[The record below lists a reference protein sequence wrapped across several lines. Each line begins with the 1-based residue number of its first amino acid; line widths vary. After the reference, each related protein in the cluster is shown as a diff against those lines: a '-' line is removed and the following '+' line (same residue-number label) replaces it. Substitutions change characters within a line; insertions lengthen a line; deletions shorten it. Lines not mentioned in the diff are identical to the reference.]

1 VTVATITASVCLA
14 MKEHGDPTQDQPRS
28 QWGEQSAGMNQGMRV
43 LSYLIGG
50 VVLYGLLG
58 WVGDRFF
65 STTFLLPVGI
75 VGGAALAIFVI
86 IRRFGRV
93 DSSTIDELA
102 ALRRQRAAG
111 RGARARLAA
120 AHREQ
125 ASRTSGTRTEGER

>member
-14 MKEHGDPTQDQPRS
+14 MKQHGDPTQDQPRS
-28 QWGEQSAGMNQGMRV
+28 QWGENSAGLNQGMRV

-65 STTFLLPVGI
+65 HTTFLLPVGI

-111 RGARARLAA
+111 RGARVRLAA
-120 AHREQ
+120 AHGEQ
-125 ASRTSGTRTEGER
+125 ASPTSGTRTEGER

>member
-1 VTVATITASVCLA
+1 MTVATMTASVCLA

-28 QWGEQSAGMNQGMRV
+28 QWGESSAGLNQGMRV

-58 WVGDRFF
+58 WVGDRYLH
-65 STTFLLPVGI
+65 TTFLLPVGI
-75 VGGAALAIFVI
+75 VGGAALAIYVI
-86 IRRFGRV
+86 IRRFGQV

-111 RGARARLAA
+111 RGSRARLAA
-120 AHREQ
+120 AQRDQ
-125 ASRTSGTRTEGER
+125 ASSTSGTRTEGER

>member
-58 WVGDRFF
+58 WVGDRYLH
-65 STTFLLPVGI
+65 TTFLLPVGI
-75 VGGAALAIFVI
+75 IGGAALAIYVI
-86 IRRFGRV
+86 IRRFGQV
-93 DSSTIDELA
+93 DRTTIDELA

-111 RGARARLAA
+111 RGARARSTAA
-120 AHREQ
+120 LRDHTP
-125 ASRTSGTRTEGER
+125 TSGTRTEGDR

>member
-1 VTVATITASVCLA
+1 

-58 WVGDRFF
+58 WVGDRYLH
-65 STTFLLPVGI
+65 TTFLLPVGI
-75 VGGAALAIFVI
+75 IGGAALAIYVI
-86 IRRFGRV
+86 IRRFGQV
-93 DSSTIDELA
+93 DRATIDELA

-111 RGARARLAA
+111 RGARARSTPAQ
-120 AHREQ
+120 RDQ
-125 ASRTSGTRTEGER
+125 ARTSGTRTEGER

>member
-1 VTVATITASVCLA
+1 MTVATMTASVCLA

-28 QWGEQSAGMNQGMRV
+28 QWGDESAGMNHGMRV

-58 WVGDRFF
+58 WMGDRYLHT
-65 STTFLLPVGI
+65 SFLLPVGI
-75 VGGAALAIFVI
+75 VGGAALAIYVI

-93 DSSTIDELA
+93 DKTTIDELA

-111 RGARARLAA
+111 RGAQARLAA
-120 AHREQ
+120 AQRRA
-125 ASRTSGTRTEGER
+125 ASPTSDSRTEGER

>member
-58 WVGDRFF
+58 WVGDRYLH
-65 STTFLLPVGI
+65 TTFLLPVGI
-75 VGGAALAIFVI
+75 IGGAALAIYVI
-86 IRRFGRV
+86 IRRFGQV
-93 DSSTIDELA
+93 DRTTIDELA

-111 RGARARLAA
+111 RGARARSTAA
-120 AHREQ
+120 QRDHTP
-125 ASRTSGTRTEGER
+125 TSGTRTEGER

>member
-1 VTVATITASVCLA
+1 MTVTTITASVCLA
-14 MKEHGDPTQDQPRS
+14 MKQHGDPTQDQPRS
-28 QWGEQSAGMNQGMRV
+28 QWGENSAGLNQGMRV

-65 STTFLLPVGI
+65 HTTFLLPVGI

-86 IRRFGRV
+86 IRRFGQV
-93 DSSTIDELA
+93 DGTTIDELA

-111 RGARARLAA
+111 RGAAARLAA
-120 AHREQ
+120 THREQ
-125 ASRTSGTRTEGER
+125 ASPTSDAWTEGER

>member
-1 VTVATITASVCLA
+1 VTVATMTASVCLA

-28 QWGEQSAGMNQGMRV
+28 QWGDESAGMNHGMRV

-58 WVGDRFF
+58 WMGDRYLHT
-65 STTFLLPVGI
+65 SFLLPVGI
-75 VGGAALAIFVI
+75 VGGAALAIYVI

-93 DSSTIDELA
+93 DKTTIDELA

-111 RGARARLAA
+111 RGAQARLAA
-120 AHREQ
+120 AQRRA
-125 ASRTSGTRTEGER
+125 ASPTSDSRTEGER

>member
-1 VTVATITASVCLA
+1 

-28 QWGEQSAGMNQGMRV
+28 QWGDESAGMNHGMRV

-58 WVGDRFF
+58 WMGDRYLHT
-65 STTFLLPVGI
+65 SFLLPVGI
-75 VGGAALAIFVI
+75 VGGAALAIYVI

-93 DSSTIDELA
+93 DKTTIDELA

-111 RGARARLAA
+111 RGAQARLAA
-120 AHREQ
+120 GQRRA
-125 ASRTSGTRTEGER
+125 ASPTSDSRTEGER

>member
-1 VTVATITASVCLA
+1 

-28 QWGEQSAGMNQGMRV
+28 QWGEQSAGLNQGMRV

-58 WVGDRFF
+58 WVGDRYLH
-65 STTFLLPVGI
+65 TTFLLPVGI
-75 VGGAALAIFVI
+75 VVGAALAIYVI

-93 DSSTIDELA
+93 DSTTIDELA

-111 RGARARLAA
+111 RGAQARSAV
-120 AHREQ
+120 AHRDQ
-125 ASRTSGTRTEGER
+125 ASPTSGTRTEGER